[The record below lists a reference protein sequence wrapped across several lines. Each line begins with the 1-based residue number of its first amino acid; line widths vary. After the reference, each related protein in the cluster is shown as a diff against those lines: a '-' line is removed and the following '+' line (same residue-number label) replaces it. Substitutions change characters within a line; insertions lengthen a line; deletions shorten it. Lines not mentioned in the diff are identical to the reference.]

1 MKTAPRQNLL
11 DTTPRWLS
19 LTFST
24 SAAALV
30 ATGIGVLFNLV
41 ASITITP
48 FTLLLHL
55 VWAITLS
62 AWVLNLRTRLPNETK
77 TLLAIGVAIAV
88 GSVWSSLQQWLAYV
102 GNGTVNDFILVVG
115 ATLMDATGGAISYV
129 LYHLNILK
137 K

>member
-1 MKTAPRQNLL
+1 VKTASGQSLL

-19 LTFST
+19 LTFTT

-30 ATGIGVLFNLV
+30 ATGVGVLFNLV

-62 AWVLNLRTRLPNETK
+62 AWVLNLRTKLPNETR
-77 TLLAIGVAIAV
+77 TLMAIGVAIAA

-115 ATLMDATGGAISYV
+115 ATLMDATGGAVSYV

>member
-1 MKTAPRQNLL
+1 L

-30 ATGIGVLFNLV
+30 ATGVGVLFNLV

-115 ATLMDATGGAISYV
+115 ATLMDATGGAVSYV

>member
-1 MKTAPRQNLL
+1 MKTAPRQSLL

-115 ATLMDATGGAISYV
+115 ATLMDATGGAVSYV

>member
-1 MKTAPRQNLL
+1 MKTALRQSLL

-19 LTFST
+19 LTYT
-24 SAAALV
+24 ASAAALV
-30 ATGIGVLFNLV
+30 ATGVGVLFNL
-41 ASITITP
+41 ALTITITP

-55 VWAITLS
+55 VWATTLS
-62 AWVLNLRTRLPNETK
+62 AWVLNLRTKLPIETK
-77 TLLAIGVAIAV
+77 TLLAIGVAIAI

-102 GNGTVNDFILVVG
+102 GNGTVNDFILVIG
-115 ATLMDATGGAISYV
+115 AMLMDATGGAISYV

>member
-1 MKTAPRQNLL
+1 MKTAPRQSLL

-30 ATGIGVLFNLV
+30 ATGVGVLFNLV

-88 GSVWSSLQQWLAYV
+88 GSMWSSLQQWLAYV

-115 ATLMDATGGAISYV
+115 ATLMDATGGAVSYV

>member
-1 MKTAPRQNLL
+1 M
-11 DTTPRWLS
+11 
-19 LTFST
+19 
-24 SAAALV
+24 
-30 ATGIGVLFNLV
+30 FNLV

-62 AWVLNLRTRLPNETK
+62 AWVLNLRTKLPNETR
-77 TLLAIGVAIAV
+77 TLMAIGVAIAA

-115 ATLMDATGGAISYV
+115 ATLMDATGGAVSYV

>member
-1 MKTAPRQNLL
+1 MKTASGQSLL

-19 LTFST
+19 LTFTT

-30 ATGIGVLFNLV
+30 ATGVGVLFNLV

-62 AWVLNLRTRLPNETK
+62 AWVLNLRTKLPNETR
-77 TLLAIGVAIAV
+77 TLMAIGVAIAA

-115 ATLMDATGGAISYV
+115 ATLMDATGGAVSYV